1 MARILAL
8 AATAAAV
15 LLCCVS
21 ASGLGLFGG
30 GVYAEL
36 RTVDDFNRIEVRG
49 PADVVVRRGWNCI
62 LTVRGRRDRVAD
74 VVTRVESGTL
84 FVAGGGGRVAVVTRT
99 PSLAGARVDG
109 SGQVRAGSLGAGCC
123 DGSEARAH
131 RFSSCTD

>member
-49 PADVVVRRGWNCI
+49 PADVVVRRAWNGI

-74 VVTRVESGTL
+74 VVNRVESGTL
-84 FVAGGGGRVAVVTRT
+84 FVEGGRRPRRGGRADAVVGR
-99 PSLAGARVDG
+99 
-109 SGQVRAGSLGAGCC
+109 RAGRRLRPGPRG
-123 DGSEARAH
+123 
-131 RFSSCTD
+131 